1 MTANIAI
8 GVVAV
13 IHLAFTGLEIIRAEN
28 VPKLLLDFEE
38 GPAKDVA
45 VLVQNQGAYNL
56 FFAIGLFVLLVGLV
70 PVAQRKALAVFCL
83 ASLAA
88 AGLVG
93 LVTVGAEVGF
103 WRIGSVIFLLQMIPA
118 AAALWLVLQR
128 DG

>member
-1 MTANIAI
+1 MIANFMI

-13 IHLAFTGLEIIRAEN
+13 IHLAFAGLEIFRAEN
-28 VPKLLLDFEE
+28 VPKLLLGFEE

-56 FFAIGLFVLLVGLV
+56 FFALGLIALLTPLIPEG
-70 PVAQRKALAVFCL
+70 QKGALAFFCL

-93 LVTVGAEVGF
+93 LVTVGNIAGY
-103 WRIGSVIFLLQMIPA
+103 WKIGSVIFLVQMIPA
-118 AAALWLVLQR
+118 VVALWLVWRGQQ
-128 DG
+128 